1 MSTRRRP
8 GSWQDEVAKSFS
20 RFFSRSPSQDKEED
34 GAGEEPERSDRSL
47 SRFFSRGQSQDRG
60 QSQEEQERSPS
71 RLSLRKDSNGGARG
85 PHEEQD
91 RGQSQEEQE
100 RSPSRLSL
108 RKDSNGGARGPQ
120 EEQDRGQSQEEQ
132 ERSPS
137 TLSLRKDSN
146 GGARGP
152 QEEEDRARGFSRT
165 SSQEEQG
172 EEQHRHEE
180 KDSNLAPDIHES
192 LSSGQ
197 TEEVKEDRSSS
208 PPLQVTSESEEEKD
222 TEYSQNSK
230 VLDSEKQSRE
240 NFFHFIGNLFH
251 FSPKTSLGN
260 AKQVD
265 STQDLCKEHEDTQV
279 KNNLDK
285 EDSHQEH
292 TQEVSASETEQT
304 AEFSPAQAG
313 PSVESNTEISKE
325 TIKQEQQET
334 PPSRP
339 KLNGYPQEAPAVTY
353 GTYRGSRRIR
363 KLLKRRADINSPI
376 PEREEISEKETSI
389 TGDVGMEN
397 HDLLHDIVSMEPVT
411 CRSSEEEMPPSKML
425 IKMKMQPKVSAA
437 TQNGESNSQV
447 EVLEKNAE
455 GSSVVSI
462 VTKTA
467 ENNLHKDEDLKK
479 NAEDGS
485 IVSVLS
491 QNGEY
496 NLHKGEDLKQN
507 AEAGSVVFVSN
518 CKGESNLHNVDVI
531 QKPEVIS
538 MMSVSNQKDESFSD
552 KVEDL
557 KENVEENSSVLW
569 SQEPNFIERTTI
581 LEDIEESTKESP
593 KIYNNVQIH
602 AEKRS
607 DMSVDLSLDNMN
619 SSNISKEF
627 VPNSEKNANISKD
640 LQPKAEKK
648 SSCSA
653 EPVSTALFKISS
665 DLLPNPEISEHLP
678 VNAETNLNSSEVL
691 QLKINNKLNLNSD
704 LSPQIDNSSNISVYV
719 QENSEK
725 ELKMLEDLQPN
736 DLQKN
741 SVESMPISGDVQR
754 KEEEKILE
762 TFQPSKDESPKS
774 EYELKQVFEKSS
786 ETAEENVMDF
796 KPIATEN
803 TKTVK
808 TSENVS
814 LLPNHLHFNS
824 KEHIEI
830 QENWQVIPEN
840 STGISVDPCLKDLKL
855 ADSSQSLQE
864 NSSSNVTEDL
874 QTNTS
879 SKKELREH
887 QSEQTYIKKHL
898 EKVEEKLERLV
909 NSVGAISESKLNT
922 GRPLTSEKDP
932 TQEAAFNAKSNFDNR
947 QRSTKENAPLIEVE
961 NLRGKEELKLN
972 VQKNKSISEQSQHKV
987 EEMPKITVNLQPYEN
1002 MHFDIQ
1008 KDFEQNTDENCKLEE
1023 ANTKVISESTVGPT
1037 IQSRD
1042 TEQDIFTNGNFTE
1055 KDNLPNG
1062 QVKSMTMDKKIVNA
1076 QSSLKVS
1083 EEPQTMANEIP
1094 MIIEQQQKNVEICDD
1109 TLNEF
1114 NMAPLANN
1122 DTSGTILVNENAQG
1136 SMSDVKPVPE
1146 TFLNEGSSDVAEPA
1160 RTASFDN
1167 GIECQSPSPTISGSP
1182 CSSDCI
1188 DIRFDSPLP
1197 LSDAIDSG
1205 MVSSQ
1210 AYTPEE
1216 QMTIKIFPPELF
1228 NKSISVPFNIDQ
1240 EDKRTE
1246 HVGSKIENVE
1256 NPLLASPILHNA
1268 VKTQN
1273 EPLTEET
1280 ESRTGANSSTRV
1292 FLEDSGVADMYE
1304 DVSGRLSTNDRMKV
1318 NVNSDVYVA
1327 KVSVKSVN
1335 IEEVKLPPFEF
1346 HSDIVSIAKVESA
1359 TFEKELVCFPNS
1371 SPPPLKPEYNSKF
1384 KDSNF
1389 TFQQDEQE
1397 ENIVTNSEV
1406 PSDINEKDLTVNNVN
1421 LPFNE
1426 SSQFLDCNN
1435 YEKSP
1440 HSCYMEAERFPALN
1454 KINVAENVV
1463 NLFSNDYVGDN
1474 IPQHTF
1480 LEKGLPVLPDK
1491 SSDVLIE
1498 NLKNNNL
1505 TIDTSDDI
1513 INISLQTNTSENDLT
1528 NESLM
1533 SDDSHWELQSCDS
1546 LSEFHPNGDLTYKE
1560 PVKEKDIILQS
1571 TFQRDINFTDDINSS
1586 DFATSKI
1593 ALPSTDHS
1601 ELSTELFEKKAN
1613 EIILSVLH
1621 TAIDEFQNLNKNHV
1635 NALSLGTVKETLAEK
1650 MMKDYSSEDEA
1661 EAPEKSRKNM
1671 KSLTT
1676 DPFISIVASGLVN
1689 DVINSSKQYMQS
1701 SLDKNVGTNNS
1712 CTQTSMVS
1720 VNGPEEDTTN
1730 PKNETI
1736 FLLGID
1742 SPVLFS
1748 SYEVNSNVLLPTP
1761 SGSVEGT
1768 RENNGFKRVEDTE
1781 DILNDSSYLDG
1792 ETVIGQDDSYT
1803 NLEAMI
1809 QGDTENKNVTFDL
1822 GLDGDQGGFYSK
1834 SLETEGSMNT
1844 PFINNL
1850 LGENMCVSGTDEID
1864 PFQFSLYNSKYVE
1877 IESDDEE
1884 EYDDNEHSSATDL
1897 FLTVPSRRVKIYPF
1911 SLSPIYEDDSSCED
1925 AASSNSSPRHKLGT
1939 TGSGSN
1945 DPTSILSL
1953 LQSVSDRLKE
1963 ANIEEMCFGGNLTFL
1978 SEAATFSALDNTD
1991 ASGTRENMPAP
2002 TKSNIDAQKMLL
2014 EETTPGGKKSG
2025 LFITKAENKV
2035 NSGSGRQSLFLNLA
2049 SQSSTVGATSSV
2061 ENSPKATAENEPSP
2075 STPSESSSIQYKD
2088 LSPDVAPVT
2097 PLSPLQMVTDS
2108 GFSSLKPEIK
2118 CQPRMSSQSVYYQ
2131 YFHSS
2136 QNYSHSKENKE
2147 SPTEEKVD
2155 LPTKKESKETED
2167 DLLTSTIDSSC
2178 LKFNPRPGK
2187 VILSDVVHHENKI
2200 ELNGDALDAT
2210 SWVFPNG
2217 VNIRVIRGC
2226 WILYE
2231 KPHFEGQAHVLEE
2244 GEAVLLHLWD
2254 APGARAK
2261 PDQISIG
2268 SVKRVVKDYFP
2279 EVIISP
2285 LEDTS
2290 DSPVHIHTEV
2300 PSLEH
2305 LVDKRPRSLT
2315 VNSGVWLTYKE
2326 PQYNGAVSV
2335 LEEGCDLPQIQA
2347 CGVKSM
2353 RPLKMGGLKVQLPND
2368 PKIIIYEKPHFQGW
2382 SREITEHVSSIG
2394 KLISDEDN
2402 TDPLDVGSIRVVG
2415 GIWVC
2420 YEKERYKGYQY
2431 LLEEGEYEDCQAWGG
2446 YSSTFQSIRY
2456 LQANFLEASVSLLE
2470 SDSED
2475 GKHVDLFNQAIPDLE
2490 LAGYNTRPQC
2500 IHVKK
2505 GMWVAYRQK
2514 HYCGE
2519 QYILE
2524 KGRYKTH
2531 VDWGGSSNTIMS
2543 IRPVLLE
2550 PLGRNEVKHLIKAYG
2565 STNFQ
2570 GKSVDFTQ
2578 QVSDFISFMPKSFK
2592 VLRGCWLLGYQAD
2605 ACDNVC
2611 VLEEGHF
2618 PDLASCGCPAAEIKY
2633 IRPMDYVF
2641 AEPSISLFALDSCEG
2656 REMHFEEAVTSVL
2669 NKDLHFYTQ
2678 SVWVRRGLWIAF
2690 EGANFLGRQMLLD
2703 SQQILN
2709 WSKFSGW
2716 KAIGSLRPLKQPAVY
2731 FMVRNRHRDKYLT
2744 VTGKLSDT
2752 RATFVSVSSRN
2763 GQSSQIWYFTRGFL
2777 KSKANDL
2784 CLDIIGGKNIP
2795 ESKVSLW
2802 AEHGK
2807 TRQKWKINKD
2817 GTILSYISD
2826 DLVLDVKGGNYY
2838 DQNFLIVNRSQ
2849 ENALTQKWDIEI
2861 L

>member
-1 MSTRRRP
+1 M
-8 GSWQDEVAKSFS
+8 
-20 RFFSRSPSQDKEED
+20 ED
-34 GAGEEPERSDRSL
+34 
-47 SRFFSRGQSQDRG
+47 
-60 QSQEEQERSPS
+60 
-71 RLSLRKDSNGGARG
+71 
-85 PHEEQD
+85 
-91 RGQSQEEQE
+91 
-100 RSPSRLSL
+100 
-108 RKDSNGGARGPQ
+108 
-120 EEQDRGQSQEEQ
+120 
-132 ERSPS
+132 
-137 TLSLRKDSN
+137 
-146 GGARGP
+146 
-152 QEEEDRARGFSRT
+152 
-165 SSQEEQG
+165 
-172 EEQHRHEE
+172 
-180 KDSNLAPDIHES
+180 
-192 LSSGQ
+192 
-197 TEEVKEDRSSS
+197 
-208 PPLQVTSESEEEKD
+208 
-222 TEYSQNSK
+222 
-230 VLDSEKQSRE
+230 
-240 NFFHFIGNLFH
+240 
-251 FSPKTSLGN
+251 
-260 AKQVD
+260 
-265 STQDLCKEHEDTQV
+265 
-279 KNNLDK
+279 
-285 EDSHQEH
+285 
-292 TQEVSASETEQT
+292 
-304 AEFSPAQAG
+304 
-313 PSVESNTEISKE
+313 
-325 TIKQEQQET
+325 
-334 PPSRP
+334 
-339 KLNGYPQEAPAVTY
+339 
-353 GTYRGSRRIR
+353 
-363 KLLKRRADINSPI
+363 
-376 PEREEISEKETSI
+376 
-389 TGDVGMEN
+389 

-425 IKMKMQPKVSAA
+425 IKMKMQPKVKAA

-455 GSSVVSI
+455 DSSVVSI
-462 VTKTA
+462 VTKTD
-467 ENNLHKDEDLKK
+467 ENYLHKDEDLKK

-518 CKGESNLHNVDVI
+518 CKGESNSHNVDVI

-569 SQEPNFIERTTI
+569 SQEPKFIERTTI

-607 DMSVDLSLDNMN
+607 AMSVDLSLDNMN

-665 DLLPNPEISEHLP
+665 DLLPNLEISDHLL
-678 VNAETNLNSSEVL
+678 VNAEKNLNSSKVL
-691 QLKINNKLNLNSD
+691 QLKRNNELNFNSD

-754 KEEEKILE
+754 KEEEITNVLENLQPNSEQTSKILE
-762 TFQPSKDESPKS
+762 TLQPSKDEIPKS

-786 ETAEENVMDF
+786 ETAEENVMGF

-803 TKTVK
+803 TKPVK
-808 TSENVS
+808 TSENVL
-814 LLPNHLHFNS
+814 LLPNHLNL
-824 KEHIEI
+824 KEDIEI
-830 QENWQVIPEN
+830 KENWQVIPEN

-855 ADSSQSLQE
+855 ADSSQSSQE

-887 QSEQTYIKKHL
+887 QSGQTCIKKHL
-898 EKVEEKLERLV
+898 EKVEEKIERLV
-909 NSVGAISESKLNT
+909 NSAGTISESKLNT
-922 GRPLTSEKDP
+922 GRPLTYEKDP
-932 TQEAAFNAKSNFDNR
+932 TQEAAFNAESNFDNR
-947 QRSTKENAPLIEVE
+947 QRSTKENAPLIEEE
-961 NLRGKEELKLN
+961 NLRGKEELQLN
-972 VQKNKSISEQSQHKV
+972 VQKNESISEQSQHKV
-987 EEMPKITVNLQPYEN
+987 EEMPKITANLQPYEN
-1002 MHFDIQ
+1002 MHLDIQ
-1008 KDFEQNTDENCKLEE
+1008 KDLEQDTDENCKLKE

-1076 QSSLKVS
+1076 QSSLKDS

-1122 DTSGTILVNENAQG
+1122 DTSGTILGNENAQV

-1146 TFLNEGSSDVAEPA
+1146 TFLNKGSSDVAEPA
-1160 RTASFDN
+1160 RTVSFDN

-1182 CSSDCI
+1182 CSSDCT

-1228 NKSISVPFNIDQ
+1228 NKSISVPFIIDQ

-1246 HVGSKIENVE
+1246 HVESKIENVE
-1256 NPLLASPILHNA
+1256 NPLLASPLLHNA

-1273 EPLTEET
+1273 EPLIEET
-1280 ESRTGANSSTRV
+1280 ESRTGVNSSTRV

-1346 HSDIVSIAKVESA
+1346 RSDIVSIAKVESA
-1359 TFEKELVCFPNS
+1359 TFEKELICFPNS
-1371 SPPPLKPEYNSKF
+1371 SPPPLEPEYDSKF
-1384 KDSNF
+1384 KESNF
-1389 TFQQDEQE
+1389 KYQQDEQE

-1406 PSDINEKDLTVNNVN
+1406 PSDINEKDLTVNNDN

-1426 SSQFLDCNN
+1426 SRQFLDCNN

-1454 KINVAENVV
+1454 KIDVVENVV
-1463 NLFSNDYVGDN
+1463 NLFSNDYIGDN

-1560 PVKEKDIILQS
+1560 PVKETDIILQS
-1571 TFQRDINFTDDINSS
+1571 TFQRDVNFTDDINSS
-1586 DFATSKI
+1586 DFATSKMS
-1593 ALPSTDHS
+1593 LPSTDHS

-1621 TAIDEFQNLNKNHV
+1621 TAIDEFQNSNKNHV

-1650 MMKDYSSEDEA
+1650 MVKDYSSEDES
-1661 EAPEKSRKNM
+1661 EAPEKSSKNM

-1676 DPFISIVASGLVN
+1676 DPVISIVASGLVN

-1720 VNGPEEDTTN
+1720 VNGPEENTTN
-1730 PKNETI
+1730 PENETI
-1736 FLLGID
+1736 FLLDID

-1768 RENNGFKRVEDTE
+1768 RENNGFKKVGDTE

-1792 ETVIGQDDSYT
+1792 ETSQNGVIGQDDSYT

-1809 QGDTENKNVTFDL
+1809 QGDTENKNLTFDL

-1834 SLETEGSMNT
+1834 SFETEGSMNT

-1850 LGENMCVSGTDEID
+1850 LSENMCVSGTDEID

-1884 EYDDNEHSSATDL
+1884 EYGDNEHASATDL

-1945 DPTSILSL
+1945 DHTSILSL

-2002 TKSNIDAQKMLL
+2002 TKSNLDAQEMLL
-2014 EETTPGGKKSG
+2014 DETTPGGKKSG

-2049 SQSSTVGATSSV
+2049 SQSSTVGAKSSV
-2061 ENSPKATAENEPSP
+2061 ENSPKATADNEPSP

-2097 PLSPLQMVTDS
+2097 PLSSLQMVTDS

-2155 LPTKKESKETED
+2155 LPTKKESKETG
-2167 DLLTSTIDSSC
+2167 DLLTV
-2178 LKFNPRPGK
+2178 R
-2187 VILSDVVHHENKI
+2187 H
-2200 ELNGDALDAT
+2200 
-2210 SWVFPNG
+2210 
-2217 VNIRVIRGC
+2217 
-2226 WILYE
+2226 
-2231 KPHFEGQAHVLEE
+2231 
-2244 GEAVLLHLWD
+2244 
-2254 APGARAK
+2254 
-2261 PDQISIG
+2261 
-2268 SVKRVVKDYFP
+2268 
-2279 EVIISP
+2279 
-2285 LEDTS
+2285 
-2290 DSPVHIHTEV
+2290 
-2300 PSLEH
+2300 
-2305 LVDKRPRSLT
+2305 
-2315 VNSGVWLTYKE
+2315 
-2326 PQYNGAVSV
+2326 VSV
-2335 LEEGCDLPQIQA
+2335 C
-2347 CGVKSM
+2347 
-2353 RPLKMGGLKVQLPND
+2353 
-2368 PKIIIYEKPHFQGW
+2368 
-2382 SREITEHVSSIG
+2382 
-2394 KLISDEDN
+2394 
-2402 TDPLDVGSIRVVG
+2402 
-2415 GIWVC
+2415 
-2420 YEKERYKGYQY
+2420 
-2431 LLEEGEYEDCQAWGG
+2431 
-2446 YSSTFQSIRY
+2446 
-2456 LQANFLEASVSLLE
+2456 
-2470 SDSED
+2470 
-2475 GKHVDLFNQAIPDLE
+2475 
-2490 LAGYNTRPQC
+2490 
-2500 IHVKK
+2500 
-2505 GMWVAYRQK
+2505 
-2514 HYCGE
+2514 
-2519 QYILE
+2519 
-2524 KGRYKTH
+2524 
-2531 VDWGGSSNTIMS
+2531 
-2543 IRPVLLE
+2543 
-2550 PLGRNEVKHLIKAYG
+2550 
-2565 STNFQ
+2565 
-2570 GKSVDFTQ
+2570 
-2578 QVSDFISFMPKSFK
+2578 
-2592 VLRGCWLLGYQAD
+2592 
-2605 ACDNVC
+2605 
-2611 VLEEGHF
+2611 
-2618 PDLASCGCPAAEIKY
+2618 
-2633 IRPMDYVF
+2633 
-2641 AEPSISLFALDSCEG
+2641 
-2656 REMHFEEAVTSVL
+2656 
-2669 NKDLHFYTQ
+2669 
-2678 SVWVRRGLWIAF
+2678 
-2690 EGANFLGRQMLLD
+2690 
-2703 SQQILN
+2703 
-2709 WSKFSGW
+2709 
-2716 KAIGSLRPLKQPAVY
+2716 
-2731 FMVRNRHRDKYLT
+2731 
-2744 VTGKLSDT
+2744 
-2752 RATFVSVSSRN
+2752 
-2763 GQSSQIWYFTRGFL
+2763 
-2777 KSKANDL
+2777 
-2784 CLDIIGGKNIP
+2784 
-2795 ESKVSLW
+2795 
-2802 AEHGK
+2802 
-2807 TRQKWKINKD
+2807 
-2817 GTILSYISD
+2817 
-2826 DLVLDVKGGNYY
+2826 
-2838 DQNFLIVNRSQ
+2838 
-2849 ENALTQKWDIEI
+2849 
-2861 L
+2861 